1 MTFDNNELS
10 MYIIL
15 FNDNIKKPRKKLF
28 NVKQNVYFFNNPPW
42 CLMTHP
48 IYKKKRAPEG
58 ALLQS

>member
-28 NVKQNVYFFNNPPW
+28 NVKQNVYFFNNPP
-42 CLMTHP
+42 
-48 IYKKKRAPEG
+48 
-58 ALLQS
+58 